1 MGHRKQKTLQRWE
14 FVFLDFYSSLKKIL
28 GSHYGKGPCG
38 NARKIIF
45 RPAIHA
51 FGS

>member
-14 FVFLDFYSSLKKIL
+14 FVFFGLLFIPEKIL